1 MLTMKKL
8 VALMLALAMVMMVG
22 TTFAATI
29 EVKNVIDDETYTAYK
44 LLNYTKSGDDE
55 NAAYS
60 YYLTADEYDAIGEV
74 LEAAGFAFTASSD
87 GSQYTVNNAES
98 FDPAAAA
105 EYLGAHVDDLGSALG
120 TATATGAN
128 GEAVFTNLATGYY
141 FVTSSTGS
149 LCALHGD
156 TDIAEAVEKN
166 TVPELD
172 KKQSATEDEDYAD
185 TTLDFNVGDTVY
197 YQVEIK
203 DGKGTNAA
211 ITLTDVMTTGLTY
224 KKDAKVYVE
233 NAEVTA
239 GENTFTLTNNDD
251 GFVIVFAPTY
261 VASLNE
267 GDIITVKYS
276 AEINDKAVVDAADTN
291 KNTATLEYSE
301 QTQTDK
307 VDLETYDFI
316 VYKTDGSEFLDGAE
330 FKLYD
335 AATEGGQILIA
346 DEGDGEYVK
355 DDSASADVT
364 IDINA
369 ATGCHVRGL
378 APGTYYL
385 EEVVVPDGYN
395 KLSERT
401 AVTIESSAI
410 TAVEVT
416 VVNQAGAELPSTGGM
431 GTTIFYVIGGLLI
444 IGAAVVLVARRKA
457 QD

>member
-1 MLTMKKL
+1 MKKL
-8 VALMLALAMVMMVG
+8 VALMIAMMMMFVVVSA
-22 TTFAATI
+22 FAANITVTD
-29 EVKNVIDDETYTAYK
+29 VKKGETYSAYK
-44 LLNYTKSGDDE
+44 ILNYRNSGD
-55 NAAYS
+55 AWS
-60 YYLTADEYDAIGEV
+60 YYLSAEDYAKIGKELEKVGFEFTAVADGSEYYVSNTEDFTDGAALADALKSADLSDALAKVEDVEASADGAAVFSNLEPGYWFVTTSLGSLASLASYDATELI
-74 LEAAGFAFTASSD
+74 
-87 GSQYTVNNAES
+87 
-98 FDPAAAA
+98 
-105 EYLGAHVDDLGSALG
+105 
-120 TATATGAN
+120 
-128 GEAVFTNLATGYY
+128 
-141 FVTSSTGS
+141 
-149 LCALHGD
+149 
-156 TDIAEAVEKN
+156 VEKN
-166 TVPELD
+166 SVPELD
-172 KKQSATEDEDYAD
+172 KKQSATEGEDYAD

-197 YQVEIK
+197 YQVEIT

-211 ITLTDVMTTGLTY
+211 ITLTDVMTEGLTY
-224 KKDAKVYVE
+224 QNDAKVYFGDAVVE
-233 NAEVTA
+233 Q
-239 GENTFTLTNNDD
+239 GEDTFTLTNNST
-251 GFVIVFAPTY
+251 GFEIVFASAY
-261 VASLNE
+261 VE
-267 GDIITVKYS
+267 GLDEKDVVTVKYS
-276 AEINDKAVVDAADTN
+276 AVINDKAEVDAADTN

-395 KLSERT
+395 KLSARE
-401 AVTIESSAI
+401 AVTITSEA
-410 TAVEVT
+410 TEAVEIT
-416 VVNQAGAELPSTGGM
+416 IENQAGTELPSTGGM
-431 GTTIFYVIGGLLI
+431 GTTVFYVIGGLLI